1 MKGDLRG
8 IAKAIRLSHATMRN
22 VKQNLFFCLRLQR
35 APHPCRGRG
44 PVPRLWPAAIADFRR
59 RGDGAELGVGGNQ
72 RAATVARE
80 AVILDWK
87 GAARAMCILLTR
99 ALFDVCQVV
108 LSAAPPK
115 CSI

>member
-35 APHPCRGRG
+35 ARHPCRGRG

-72 RAATVARE
+72 RAATAARE
-80 AVILDWK
+80 AVILD
-87 GAARAMCILLTR
+87 
-99 ALFDVCQVV
+99 
-108 LSAAPPK
+108 
-115 CSI
+115 